1 MLGECYRLAYLN
13 DKEVGILET
22 ANPMKDWLKKHG
34 ISYRALA
41 VMLGSSPA
49 TVSQKVNHETEWQA
63 KDLRFLFNKF
73 SLRPSFVLGLT
84 DENGR
89 RLTGD

>member
-1 MLGECYRLAYLN
+1 M
-13 DKEVGILET
+13 EVSH
-22 ANPMKDWLKKHG
+22 PMKAWLKEHD

-41 VMLGSSPA
+41 GMMGSSPA
-49 TVSQKVNHETEWQA
+49 TVSQKVNDETEWQA

-73 SLRPSFVLGLT
+73 NLRPSFVLGLT

-89 RLTGD
+89 RLSGD

>member
-13 DKEVGILET
+13 NKEVDILET
-22 ANPMKDWLKKHG
+22 ANPMKDWLKKHD

-89 RLTGD
+89 RLSGD

>member
-1 MLGECYRLAYLN
+1 MLRECYRLAYLN
-13 DKEVGILET
+13 NKEVDILET
-22 ANPMKDWLKKHG
+22 ANPMKEWLKKHD

>member
-1 MLGECYRLAYLN
+1 M
-13 DKEVGILET
+13 ET
-22 ANPMKDWLKKHG
+22 ANPMKDWLKKHD

>member
-1 MLGECYRLAYLN
+1 ML
-13 DKEVGILET
+13 EV
-22 ANPMKDWLKKHG
+22 ANPMKAWLQEHD

-41 VMLGSSPA
+41 GMMGSSPA

-73 SLRPSFVLGLT
+73 NLRPSFVLGLT